1 MRTNLHDTL
10 MLRRFYIAG
19 LAATLLLVSGCAGLD
34 TRLPEIATKQ
44 LQQEKITQEKLALT
58 EWDSMAER
66 LLRVGRP
73 ILLANEGLCPKIH
86 PDIGA
91 LTHNQKSY
99 DKRLREGSQRELGVG
114 EDTEIFHIAINGP
127 AHEAGLRRGDIIR
140 DEKGRAL
147 RSAAISKA
155 LKAGETLQLDRDGA
169 LSTLSL
175 KGDMACAYNLR
186 LSQSAAINAYADGRN
201 ITVTTG
207 MMNFI
212 ESDEE
217 LALIVGHELAHNTM
231 GHIRKI
237 IGNYILSGLA
247 TRYTRPFESEAD
259 YVGLY
264 YAKRAGYDIDGVE
277 GFWRRLAKV
286 SPKNIGRAKTHPNFP
301 DRYLRLAATRKE
313 IEEKIAKGEPLLPNF
328 IGKKPSRS

>member
-1 MRTNLHDTL
+1 
-10 MLRRFYIAG
+10 MLRRVYMTGFVAMAMG
-19 LAATLLLVSGCAGLD
+19 FSGCASLD
-34 TRLPEIATKQ
+34 TQLPEIPIAQ
-44 LQQEKITQEKLALT
+44 LQAEKVTQEKLALT

-73 ILLANEGLCPKIH
+73 ILLANEALCPKTGQ
-86 PDIGA
+86 DIGV
-91 LTHNQKSY
+91 LTHSQKSY
-99 DKRLREGSQRELGVG
+99 DKRLRKGSERELGVG
-114 EDTEIFHIAINGP
+114 EDTEIFHIAIDGP
-127 AHEAGLRRGDIIR
+127 AHKAGLRRGDIIR
-140 DEKGRAL
+140 NEKGAAL
-147 RSAAISKA
+147 RSAQTLKA
-155 LKAGETLQLDRDGA
+155 LEEGQSLQLDRDGVVSE
-169 LSTLSL
+169 LEI
-175 KGDMACAYNLR
+175 KGDTACAYNLR

-201 ITVTTG
+201 ITLTTG
-207 MMNFI
+207 MMRFI

-264 YAKRAGYDIDGVE
+264 YAKRAGYDINGVE
-277 GFWRRLAKV
+277 DFWRRLAKV
-286 SPKNIGRAKTHPNFP
+286 NPKSVGRAKTHPSFP

-313 IEEKIAKGEPLLPNF
+313 IEEKLAAEDALLPNF
-328 IGKKPSRS
+328 ITEKKSTS